1 MITPSDAAHTVVRNS
16 RRLRGRLRAARIEA
30 TGTASNAVLDA
41 VKSAALG
48 RPSAEERRRIRRIEM
63 TRSLLLSSERPLKI
77 ADFGA
82 GTAHQFDSG
91 EAETTH
97 FVQRTL
103 GEMTTSSKPPRWA
116 YLLFRIVRAL
126 EPQACLEMGACVGI
140 SASYIAS
147 ALELNGHGRVL
158 SLEGADVLAERS
170 QRTLDDLDLAHRAG
184 IRLGRFSDTIEAAI
198 SELKPIG
205 FAFIDGHH
213 IESATLDYMNALS
226 PSMADESVMVFDD
239 INWSEGMARAW
250 REICA
255 DERFALTLDLRSV
268 GIAVISRS
276 ATSRSSAAL
285 PYF

>member
-1 MITPSDAAHTVVRNS
+1 MRNS
-16 RRLRGRLRAARIEA
+16 RRVRGRLLATRVDA
-30 TGTASNAVLDA
+30 TGTASKAVLEA

-48 RPSAEERRRIRRIEM
+48 RPSTEERRYIHRIETM
-63 TRSLLLSSERPLKI
+63 RSLLLSSQRPLRI

-97 FVQRTL
+97 YVQRTL
-103 GEMTTSSKPPRWA
+103 GQMTTSSKPPRWA
-116 YLLFRIVRAL
+116 YLLFRMVRTL
-126 EPQACLEMGACVGI
+126 QPDSCLEMGACVGI

-147 ALELNGHGRVL
+147 ALELNGRGRVL

-170 QRTLDDLDLAHRAG
+170 RRTLEDLDLSERAEVR
-184 IRLGRFSDTIEAAI
+184 IGRFSDTIEAAI
-198 SELKPIG
+198 NELRPIG

-213 IESATLDYMNALS
+213 IESATLDYMNALA
-226 PSMADESVMVFDD
+226 PAMADEAVMVFDD
-239 INWSEGMARAW
+239 INWSEGMASAW
-250 REICA
+250 RQICQ

-268 GIAVISRS
+268 GIAVMSRS
-276 ATSRSSAAL
+276 ATSRSSAGL